1 MFFLLALY
9 GKKRRDEIGGVQLGF
24 GYQVPEGGAVAEPAG
39 AVQHEQGYFKGKD
52 REQSGA

>member
-1 MFFLLALY
+1 
-9 GKKRRDEIGGVQLGF
+9 VQLGF